1 MAVDDEA
8 ATVVA
13 ALEALRIEYALTGS
27 FASNFHGVPRATR
40 DMDLVVNWR
49 GGDLEALTAC
59 LEPGF
64 ALDPQASFETV
75 TGSTRHLL
83 RSSRSPFTVEL
94 FSLRP
99 DDAHDCARFD
109 RRLRVEAL
117 GVRLWVMSA
126 EDVVV
131 TKLRWASAPGR
142 QKDLSDAQGI
152 LAMMGDAVDLDYV
165 RGWCHRHGTIATLE
179 ALLAALEP
187 R

>member
-1 MAVDDEA
+1 
-8 ATVVA
+8 
-13 ALEALRIEYALTGS
+13 
-27 FASNFHGVPRATR
+27 
-40 DMDLVVNWR
+40 
-49 GGDLEALTAC
+49 
-59 LEPGF
+59 
-64 ALDPQASFETV
+64 
-75 TGSTRHLL
+75 
-83 RSSRSPFTVEL
+83 
-94 FSLRP
+94 
-99 DDAHDCARFD
+99 
-109 RRLRVEAL
+109 
-117 GVRLWVMSA
+117 MSA